1 MAQKRT
7 VTDSR
12 QDKPLV
18 FSASVFIF
26 DAVLSSRNVSLR
38 YANYPI
44 TKNFEIKTRSG
55 TIARLL
61 GPVYRAVQL

>member
-1 MAQKRT
+1 MMAQKIN
-7 VTDSR
+7 VADSR

-26 DAVLSSRNVSLR
+26 DAVLSSRNVSLC

-44 TKNFEIKTRSG
+44 TRN
-55 TIARLL
+55 L
-61 GPVYRAVQL
+61 